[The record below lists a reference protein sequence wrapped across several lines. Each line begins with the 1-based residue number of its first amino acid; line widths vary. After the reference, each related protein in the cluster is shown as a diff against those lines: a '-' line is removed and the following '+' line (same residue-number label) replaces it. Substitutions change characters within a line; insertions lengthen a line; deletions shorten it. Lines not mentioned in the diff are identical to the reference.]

1 MAGRCPAHPSE
12 MVARTRLSRRFSSQP
27 SSDCVD
33 GIAYLLGGVSLVG
46 ATLALVGQDVDQM
59 WTRDTESVIAGKP
72 TTL

>member
-1 MAGRCPAHPSE
+1 MAAP
-12 MVARTRLSRRFSSQP
+12 TRLPRRFSSQP

-59 WTRDTESVIAGKP
+59 WTRDTESVVAGKP